1 MSRAPRGSFLAPS
14 IEKPAAVA
22 PPSSCSGVPPAPLGD
37 DREEEEEEKMLML
50 HETALVAEHRSTR
63 EMTSSTRRSP
73 ALALFISAT
82 TRVVAFLPQ

>member
-22 PPSSCSGVPPAPLGD
+22 PPSSCSGVPPAPLDD

-63 EMTSSTRRSP
+63 EMTRKRRSP

-82 TRVVAFLPQ
+82 TRAVAFLQQ